1 MKKSW
6 LISMGCIC
14 VVAASVAMAQDG
26 AGKNMEALL
35 RQILANQEQMQST
48 IQSLQNKIEKQ
59 DGEIS
64 TLKKQ
69 LMVQEEKVEQQTQQV
84 QAQVK
89 ALEERPAV
97 AAASAG
103 PSALDILAAR
113 DQYEVARDL
122 QHHTIFNVRRG
133 LKEEW
138 FQRVVKEFQVVVEN
152 YPLAPEAPEAQVR
165 IARTYHRYLDDT
177 ANAKAAYQKLL
188 DDYPQS
194 EYVDEA
200 REVLAKM

>member
-1 MKKSW
+1 
-6 LISMGCIC
+6 
-14 VVAASVAMAQDG
+14 
-26 AGKNMEALL
+26 
-35 RQILANQEQMQST
+35 MQAT
-48 IQSLQNKIEKQ
+48 IQQLQSKIEKQ

-97 AAASAG
+97 VNDSG

-113 DQYEVARDL
+113 EQYEVALDL
-122 QHHTIFNVRRG
+122 QHHTIFNVRKG
-133 LKEEW
+133 LKNEW
-138 FQRVVKEFQVVVEN
+138 FQRVVQEFKIVVDN
-152 YPLAPEAPEAQVR
+152 YPLAPEAPESQIR
-165 IARTYHRYLDDT
+165 IARAYHRYLDDP
-177 ANAKAAYQKLL
+177 ANAKAAFQKII
-188 DDYPQS
+188 DDYPQC

-200 REVLAKM
+200 REALAKL